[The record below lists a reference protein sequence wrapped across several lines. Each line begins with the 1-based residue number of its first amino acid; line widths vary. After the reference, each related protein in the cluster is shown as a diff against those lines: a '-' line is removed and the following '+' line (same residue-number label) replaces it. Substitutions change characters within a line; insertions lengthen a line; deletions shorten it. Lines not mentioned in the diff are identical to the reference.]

1 MPLSCNVNINLN
13 NLRGS
18 LETNLSSILSLNAGT
33 PAGLA
38 AVVAAVGTTFD
49 EVGAGIAN
57 AIDEVVPD
65 ISLRDELNTIGE
77 LLETPIAAAAKAAQL
92 VGDFAEA
99 TGLDGFVNLD
109 LTDLSNSVFS
119 LNTSFDPCNPSI
131 PNIFRSADGT
141 LSSKPSITPNLGS
154 DTLAVPNVIK
164 QPVTDNVVEATE
176 NNQFLTDNVFR
187 SSSSPINPQDFVTT
201 QENVIQ
207 SNVSPAKS
215 GMGDT
220 LRRTETGETTLET
233 TSSFIS
239 RVRANSSLLT
249 EV

>member
-1 MPLSCNVNINLN
+1 MPLSCNVNLNLN

-18 LETNLSSILSLNAGT
+18 LESNLSTLLSLNLGT

-38 AVVAAVGTTFD
+38 AVAAVVTTAFD
-49 EVGAGIAN
+49 DIGAGIVS
-57 AIDEVVPD
+57 AIDKVVPD
-65 ISLRDELNTIGE
+65 ISIREELDALSKLAETPLAAAEKAGE
-77 LLETPIAAAAKAAQL
+77 LI
-92 VGDFAEA
+92 GDFAEA

-141 LSSKPSITPNLGS
+141 LSSKPSIIPNLGS